1 MGVICFLLLLTYFKI
16 CRCISII
23 GSLQKCSVFRALK
36 VQSAGIIKKICWCF
50 LQKLCLAVYLLRFC
64 QIKLSINKT
73 GITCISC
80 IIYYWNPVFCYHWLS
95 SVKVQAKFAFVHSK
109 RAECTS
115 FLYAYLL
122 RLRQTKQIWIKM
134 Y

>member
-1 MGVICFLLLLTYFKI
+1 MSMHFNHRVITEVQCFQSSQGSK
-16 CRCISII
+16 CRNN
-23 GSLQKCSVFRALK
+23 
-36 VQSAGIIKKICWCF
+36 KKICWCF
-50 LQKLCLAVYLLRFC
+50 LQKLGLAVYLLRFC
-64 QIKLSINKT
+64 QIKLSTNKT
-73 GITCISC
+73 RITCIPC

-134 Y
+134 YFKQGYTKES